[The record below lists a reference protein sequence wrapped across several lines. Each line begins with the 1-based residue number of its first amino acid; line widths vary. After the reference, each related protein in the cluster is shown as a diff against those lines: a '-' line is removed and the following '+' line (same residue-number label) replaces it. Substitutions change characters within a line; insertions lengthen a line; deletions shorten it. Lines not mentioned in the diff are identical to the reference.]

1 VNYEIDFF
9 NLSILVWKSYVYLSE
24 TFSVQESYLLVVAS
38 SFMQH
43 PISGNRERERE
54 NEINS
59 EENNFY
65 LEKWKNTRKMVQD
78 LESLTINL

>member
-1 VNYEIDFF
+1 
-9 NLSILVWKSYVYLSE
+9 
-24 TFSVQESYLLVVAS
+24 
-38 SFMQH
+38 MQH